1 MKKSNHQE
9 SLPLRVSA
17 SFDNFQLLESIIEK
31 LSYRKP
37 DSNMPA
43 FPVTSG
49 IEAIDTSC
57 VEAYVSGSFLLSE
70 NEIYEC
76 SSFTSCFLF
85 TCVRGTNGVD
95 NLSWSSSLS

>member
-1 MKKSNHQE
+1 MKKLNHHE
-9 SLPLRVSA
+9 HLPLTVSA

-37 DSNMPA
+37 ASNMPSLPA
-43 FPVTSG
+43 SLG

-70 NEIYEC
+70 KEVYTC

-85 TCVRGTNGVD
+85 TCIREKNGVD
-95 NLSWSSSLS
+95 SLAWSSSLS